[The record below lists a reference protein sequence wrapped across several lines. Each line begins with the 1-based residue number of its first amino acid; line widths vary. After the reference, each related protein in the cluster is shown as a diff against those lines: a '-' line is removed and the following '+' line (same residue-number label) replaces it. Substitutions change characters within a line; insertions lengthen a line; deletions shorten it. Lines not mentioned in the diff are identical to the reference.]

1 MKAKF
6 SPLQL
11 QVFELL
17 QTSYEF
23 IVPKQDEID
32 VPNLFK
38 SYSVEIDFSHIVR
51 DNDEIQIFVKIQV
64 NNLKKPKDGYK
75 LSAEGMGIFEI
86 NKTEKLSEGLLG
98 NLRFYST
105 LNMMINNLRNIL
117 FQISN
122 FGPLP
127 GYLLPP
133 IDIMDLFKK
142 QQNAVKP

>member
-64 NNLKKPKDGYK
+64 NNLKKPKD
-75 LSAEGMGIFEI
+75 EI
-86 NKTEKLSEGLLG
+86 G
-98 NLRFYST
+98 R
-105 LNMMINNLRNIL
+105 
-117 FQISN
+117 
-122 FGPLP
+122 
-127 GYLLPP
+127 
-133 IDIMDLFKK
+133 
-142 QQNAVKP
+142 AHV

>member
-6 SPLQL
+6 SPLQIH
-11 QVFELL
+11 VFELL
-17 QTSYEF
+17 ESSYEF

-32 VPNLFK
+32 IPDLFN
-38 SYSVEIDFSHIVR
+38 SYTVDVDFNHIFR
-51 DNDEIQIFVKIQV
+51 ENDEIQLFVKIQV
-64 NNLKKPKDGYK
+64 NNLKKPKVGYK

-86 NKTEKLSEGLLG
+86 NKTEKLSEGILG
-98 NLRFYST
+98 NLKFYST

-122 FGPLP
+122 FGPLK

-142 QQNAVKP
+142 QQRAAKP